1 MLIGQSY
8 TDQGYAQELREIRER
23 LLLMSGR
30 VERIIRDSIQSL
42 VERDMERARATI
54 QQDQAIN
61 QDEIEID
68 ALCLTLLACRQ
79 PMASDLRFVTFTM
92 KMVTDL
98 ERIADQS
105 VNICERAI
113 QLGNDGRLVPYN
125 AIEKMGGLVTSMV
138 HDSIDAFIDQNG
150 DLARSVIDRD
160 DEVDE
165 LYHVTFRALLD
176 QMREDPENI
185 HPGIQIQAV
194 VKFLE
199 RMGDHST
206 NLAEQAIFMIK
217 GTDVRHEGKLLQT

>member
-1 MLIGQSY
+1 MLIGQNY

-30 VERIIRDSIQSL
+30 VERIIRDSIQCL
-42 VERDMERARATI
+42 VERDVERARATI
-54 QQDQAIN
+54 RQDQAIN

-105 VNICERAI
+105 VNVCERAI
-113 QLGNDGRLVPYN
+113 QLGSEGHLVPYS
-125 AIEKMGGLVTSMV
+125 AIESMGSLVTSMV

-150 DLARSVIDRD
+150 DLARAVIDRD

-165 LYHVTFRALLD
+165 LYHVTFRTLLE

-185 HPGIQIQAV
+185 HRGIQIQAV

-217 GTDVRHEGKLLQT
+217 GTDVRHEGKLEQT

>member
-42 VERDMERARATI
+42 VERDVERARATI
-54 QQDQAIN
+54 RQDQAIN

-105 VNICERAI
+105 VNVCERAI
-113 QLGNDGRLVPYN
+113 QLG
-125 AIEKMGGLVTSMV
+125 S
-138 HDSIDAFIDQNG
+138 
-150 DLARSVIDRD
+150 
-160 DEVDE
+160 
-165 LYHVTFRALLD
+165 
-176 QMREDPENI
+176 
-185 HPGIQIQAV
+185 
-194 VKFLE
+194 
-199 RMGDHST
+199 
-206 NLAEQAIFMIK
+206 
-217 GTDVRHEGKLLQT
+217 